1 MHIMSTSYGG
11 SGGGSGVGGGAGALG
26 PVARRNDLAVTAQV
40 PWRTPPLLRG
50 ARDDAAS
57 LTLPQRQRSPP
68 IPAQY
73 SPEELA
79 ARPARAFI
87 PFGTKVQRPR
97 GWQERSAEKEKL
109 WREML
114 GLSVSESEVQ

>member
-1 MHIMSTSYGG
+1 MNAGCA
-11 SGGGSGVGGGAGALG
+11 GVKGRAKSIPTWSRNPSSEGKAR
-26 PVARRNDLAVTAQV
+26 PTHRQVA
-40 PWRTPPLLRG
+40 WRTPPLLRG

-97 GWQERSAEKEKL
+97 GWQERSAEKEEL
-109 WREML
+109 WRKML
-114 GLSVSESEVQ
+114 GLSVSESEAQ